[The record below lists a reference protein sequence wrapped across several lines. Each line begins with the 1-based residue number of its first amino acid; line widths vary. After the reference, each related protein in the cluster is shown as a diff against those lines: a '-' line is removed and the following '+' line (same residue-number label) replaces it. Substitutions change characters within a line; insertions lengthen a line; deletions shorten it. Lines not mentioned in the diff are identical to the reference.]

1 MGFDCLRGS
10 FDLISQL
17 ARGMSP
23 HSCLFTQTAY
33 RHTQTRIRF
42 IQAGGSRGRIISFA
56 GLVKYPLK
64 TSVMNYLV
72 IGIGISLGIA
82 GAVTAPAQVQVSNP
96 KETLE
101 RNTEYRVNSRI
112 DQGVNRGLDKVEEG
126 IGTIFKKKDKQ
137 PQKGKQTQQG
147 KPTDDTYADQPTDQP
162 AEESADNQSVTSGR
176 ATSGGATARGGNS
189 PAATNRADDPKPLRA
204 YSKFDFVPGEK
215 VIAFD
220 DFAAVSVGDFP
231 LGWNTNSTSEI
242 VTLEGRPEK
251 WLFMS
256 KDGFFQPEYVKAMP
270 ENFTLEFDVFTRYNS
285 NNLLTYS
292 LYLSAVD
299 NPKKELSN
307 QYIQDGIYVEW
318 HPCGGGTFIVYEK
331 GEEINKNDGLNL
343 KEFDCGDDYAK
354 PSLVKFSIWRQK
366 TRLRIYAN
374 ETKVVDIP
382 QAFDAKLNYN
392 AFKFGTAYMNYATAD
407 NKDEFMVATVR
418 YAVGA
423 PDTRSKLI
431 TEGKFSTTGILFDV
445 NSATIKPESYGV
457 LKEIGTVLKENTT
470 VRVRVIGHTD
480 SDGDDAANLAL
491 SKRRSEA
498 VRAALTKEFGIEA
511 ARMDTDGKGETAPV
525 APNTTPEGKAN
536 NRRVEF
542 IKL

>member
-1 MGFDCLRGS
+1 
-10 FDLISQL
+10 
-17 ARGMSP
+17 
-23 HSCLFTQTAY
+23 
-33 RHTQTRIRF
+33 
-42 IQAGGSRGRIISFA
+42 
-56 GLVKYPLK
+56 
-64 TSVMNYLV
+64 MNYLV
-72 IGIGISLGIA
+72 TGIGISLGIA
-82 GAVTAPAQVQVSNP
+82 WAVTAPAQVRVSNP
-96 KETLE
+96 KQTLE
-101 RNTEYRVNSRI
+101 RNAEYRVNSRI

-126 IGTIFKKKDKQ
+126 IGNIFKKKEKQ
-137 PQKGKQTQQG
+137 PQKGKQTPKG
-147 KPTDDTYADQPTDQP
+147 KPADDTYADPPTDQP
-162 AEESADNQSVTSGR
+162 AEESANNQSGTTSGR
-176 ATSGGATARGGNS
+176 ATSGGGQST
-189 PAATNRADDPKPLRA
+189 TRADDPKPLRA

-215 VIAFD
+215 VLAFD

-231 LGWNTNSTSEI
+231 LGWNTNSSAEI

-256 KDGFFQPEYVKAMP
+256 KDGFFQPEYVNNMP

-292 LYLSAVD
+292 FYLSAAD
-299 NPKKELSN
+299 NPRKDLSN
-307 QYIQDGIYVEW
+307 AYIQNGIYFEW
-318 HPCGGGTFIVYEK
+318 HPCGGGKYVVYEN
-331 GEEINKNDGLNL
+331 GEELSKNEELNL

-354 PSLVKFSIWRQK
+354 PSFVKISVWRQK
-366 TRLRIYAN
+366 TRLRVYAN
-374 ETKVVDIP
+374 ETKVLDIP
-382 QAFDAKLNYN
+382 RAFDAKLKYN
-392 AFKFGTAYMNYATAD
+392 TVKFGTARMNFATAD
-407 NKDEFMVATVR
+407 NKDELMVANVR

-457 LKEIGTVLKENTT
+457 LKEIGTVLKENAT

-511 ARMDTDGKGETAPV
+511 ARMETDGKGETAPV

>member
-1 MGFDCLRGS
+1 
-10 FDLISQL
+10 
-17 ARGMSP
+17 
-23 HSCLFTQTAY
+23 
-33 RHTQTRIRF
+33 
-42 IQAGGSRGRIISFA
+42 
-56 GLVKYPLK
+56 
-64 TSVMNYLV
+64 MNYLPTS
-72 IGIGISLGIA
+72 ILLGCSLLSA
-82 GAVTAPAQVQVSNP
+82 LLAPAQVRVSNP

-126 IGTIFKKKDKQ
+126 IGNIFKKKEKQ

-147 KPTDDTYADQPTDQP
+147 KPADDTYADQPTNQP
-162 AEESADNQSVTSGR
+162 AEESADNQSATSGRATPGRAASGR
-176 ATSGGATARGGNS
+176 ATSGSGQSTSG
-189 PAATNRADDPKPLRA
+189 ADDPKPLRA

-215 VIAFD
+215 VLAFD

-231 LGWNTNSTSEI
+231 LGWNTNSSAEI

-256 KDGFFQPEYVKAMP
+256 KDGFFQPEYVNNMP
-270 ENFTLEFDVFTRYNS
+270 ENFTLEFDAFTRYNS
-285 NNLLTYS
+285 NNLLAYS
-292 LYLSAVD
+292 FYLTAVD
-299 NPKKELSN
+299 SPKKDLSN
-307 QYIQDGIYVEW
+307 KYIQNGIYFEF
-318 HPCGGGTFIVYEK
+318 HPCGGGKYIVYEN
-331 GEEINKNDGLNL
+331 GEEVSKNEDLNL

-354 PSLVKFSIWRQK
+354 PSFVKFSIWRQK

-374 ETKVVDIP
+374 QTKILDIP
-382 QAFDAKLNYN
+382 RAFDAKLNYN
-392 AFKFGTAYMNYATAD
+392 VAKFGTAYMNYATAD
-407 NKDEFMVATVR
+407 NKDELMVANLR
-418 YAVGA
+418 FAVGA
-423 PDTRSKLI
+423 LDTRSKLI

-445 NSATIKPESYGV
+445 NSATIKPESYGL
-457 LKEIGTVLKENTT
+457 LKEIGTVLKENAT

>member
-1 MGFDCLRGS
+1 MNQ
-10 FDLISQL
+10 I
-17 ARGMSP
+17 
-23 HSCLFTQTAY
+23 
-33 RHTQTRIRF
+33 RI
-42 IQAGGSRGRIISFA
+42 A
-56 GLVKYPLK
+56 GL
-64 TSVMNYLV
+64 LV
-72 IGIGISLGIA
+72 ISALSLT
-82 GAVTAPAQVQVSNP
+82 GAQAQVRVSDP
-96 KETLE
+96 KQTVE
-101 RNTEYRVNSRI
+101 RNVEYRVNSKI
-112 DQGVNRGLDKVEEG
+112 DQGINRGLDKVEQG
-126 IGTIFKKKDKQ
+126 VGNIFKKKDKKAND
-137 PQKGKQTQQG
+137 QKPADDAYGQSGTGNNQTNSPNQ
-147 KPTDDTYADQPTDQP
+147 QP
-162 AEESADNQSVTSGR
+162 AAGR
-176 ATSGGATARGGNS
+176 ATSDGASSGGGQSTTR
-189 PAATNRADDPKPLRA
+189 TDDPKPLRA

-215 VIAFD
+215 VLAFD

-231 LGWNTNSTSEI
+231 LGWNTNSTAEI

-292 LYLSAVD
+292 FYLSAVD

-318 HPCGGGTFIVYEK
+318 HPCGGGKFIVYEK
-331 GEEINKNDGLNL
+331 GEEVNKNDGLNL

-354 PSLVKFSIWRQK
+354 PSFVKFSIWRQK

-457 LKEIGTVLKENTT
+457 LKEIGTVLKENAT

-480 SDGDDAANLAL
+480 SDGDDTANLAL